1 MEDNVRLCKFGQ
13 HDIASMPRE
22 HEWTGGR
29 GTSNAGRA
37 PAVEKSVAEETITS
51 ILGAV
56 LTILCGCGAEDKRK
70 ATGRILPYG
79 ILQVES
85 LKRNMATRSVRG
97 DVFEVSFG
105 NPVVGCGVTTAV
117 VQHQ

>member
-1 MEDNVRLCKFGQ
+1 M
-13 HDIASMPRE
+13 
-22 HEWTGGR
+22 
-29 GTSNAGRA
+29 RA
-37 PAVEKSVAEETITS
+37 VPAVETLVAEETITS

-56 LTILCGCGAEDKRK
+56 LTILYGCGAEDKRK
-70 ATGRILPYG
+70 ATGSILPYG

-97 DVFEVSFG
+97 DVFEISVG

>member
-1 MEDNVRLCKFGQ
+1 M
-13 HDIASMPRE
+13 
-22 HEWTGGR
+22 
-29 GTSNAGRA
+29 RA
-37 PAVEKSVAEETITS
+37 VPAVETSVAEETITS

-85 LKRNMATRSVRG
+85 LKRNMATRPIRG
-97 DVFEVSFG
+97 DVFEISVR

>member
-1 MEDNVRLCKFGQ
+1 MVSPCSRHGLGRRQ
-13 HDIASMPRE
+13 GHGPIAAM
-22 HEWTGGR
+22 
-29 GTSNAGRA
+29 RA
-37 PAVEKSVAEETITS
+37 VSAVETSVAEETITS

-85 LKRNMATRSVRG
+85 LKRNMDTRSVRG
-97 DVFEVSFG
+97 DVSERSVG
-105 NPVVGCGVTTAV
+105 NPVVGCGVTTSAV
-117 VQHQ
+117 HPREAHPATRT